1 MEIVGKFEI
10 NNTKY
15 LILCL
20 DGKYK
25 VGKVVRGFITFDLS
39 KDENALVKE
48 VTNKLIP
55 QDNLIEVTPVTING
69 NTYIPSYSSNN
80 IYVFNPTP
88 NEIDLAKLNKIF
100 NDQHE
105 YETLN
110 NKNDNTNF
118 IKRVLHIGKKT
129 IVVFLAAS
137 MLFGN
142 LTALASEDVK
152 KQSLPSSISHDN
164 SLIHISD
171 QEEISVSVLEDT
183 YNLLEQ
189 KAYQSDGNYREESK
203 EYSVD
208 DLINAY
214 KNNPNLSE
222 EEKAMILSKP
232 AIFYNNFEYM
242 DKEYAVNTA
251 ATLKVEYNCGF
262 DDAEGKYY
270 FTDNTMRFPRE
281 STDAY
286 SFTHEFCHS
295 LTNRIPKEHETVI
308 YAWDHYETVDNND
321 YSYLSFL
328 IEGTNVIFNNEYYME
343 NAGEYDMSY
352 RDHVIILKALAEII
366 GSESLIKYHNEINLP
381 EIYNELYNVVPDL
394 KFNNQFIKDIRTFGR
409 LYLSGNNEPEDIE
422 IRNAYYN
429 EIIQMLKTYY
439 ETKYLRSY
447 ETDLL
452 MCYYLEPESFVEKL
466 RECGLLDDG
475 DCRYLDVS
483 QKKIYFNG
491 SVSNEDDLLVTAY
504 FPSERTWVKANV
516 EALKEELMDEYGKLE
531 YDEEGRLI
539 VPSSNYYWDGD
550 VLMEAIIPPDIE
562 TEVHINSTN
571 RYISPTLDEN
581 NSINR

>member
-25 VGKVVRGFITFDLS
+25 IGKVVRGFITFDLS

-171 QEEISVSVLEDT
+171 QEEISVSALEDT
-183 YNLLEQ
+183 YYLLEQ
-189 KAYQSDGNYREESK
+189 KAYQSDDNHREESK

-222 EEKAMILSKP
+222 EEKAMILSNP
-232 AIFYNNFEYM
+232 AIFYDNFEYM

-251 ATLKVEYNCGF
+251 ATLKAEYNCGF

-295 LTNRIPKEHETVI
+295 LTNRIPKEQETVI

-352 RDHVIILKALAEII
+352 RDHVRILKALAEII

-409 LYLSGNNEPEDIE
+409 LYLSGNDEPEDIE
-422 IRNAYYN
+422 IRNTYYR
-429 EIIQMLKTYY
+429 EIIEMLKTYY
-439 ETKYLRSY
+439 ASKYLRSY
-447 ETDLL
+447 DTDLL
-452 MCYYLEPESFVEKL
+452 MCYYLEPGTFGEKL
-466 RECGLLDDG
+466 SECGLLDSNYKYFG
-475 DCRYLDVS
+475 VS

-516 EALKEELMDEYGKLE
+516 DALKEELMDEYGKLE

-571 RYISPTLDEN
+571 RYISPNLDL
-581 NSINR
+581 NSSTTR